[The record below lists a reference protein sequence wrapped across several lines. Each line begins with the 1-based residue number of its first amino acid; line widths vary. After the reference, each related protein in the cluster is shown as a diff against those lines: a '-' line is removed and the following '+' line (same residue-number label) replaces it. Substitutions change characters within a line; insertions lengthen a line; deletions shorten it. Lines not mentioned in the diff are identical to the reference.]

1 MADTAVA
8 PHPRHA
14 GATPSVSSLYAGAL
28 SAFLRDSGLPMDRS
42 PEQAIQRV
50 DGQQYAQALVTG
62 ARELGDHS
70 LGLAFG
76 TRVGAAGFGM
86 LGIVAATAPTLG
98 RSIHYLTHMESLTST
113 LGQARARRHGRHV
126 VLSWQPAQQV
136 LPAVIEGILT
146 GWVSFGRYVLG
157 EQVNVT
163 EVAFAHKR
171 MSATQVYDAALVCPV
186 RFEAA
191 QYAVTIDA
199 DLLDAHSRFAD
210 AHLNTALNQWVGH
223 CAAAVPSADQV
234 WTQRVAAVTG
244 TTLPFDEAD
253 ETTVATLLG
262 TGRRTLQRRL
272 RDEGTTFRHIL
283 DANRAQRALLS
294 LLQGDSSL
302 IDQCTQIGFDE
313 QSSFC
318 RAFKKWTGY
327 APLAFKRRLADL
339 YCELR
344 P

>member
-1 MADTAVA
+1 M
-8 PHPRHA
+8 
-14 GATPSVSSLYAGAL
+14 G
-28 SAFLRDSGLPMDRS
+28 RS
-42 PEQAIQRV
+42 PEPAILRV
-50 DGQQYAQALVTG
+50 DGQQYAQALVSG
-62 ARELGDHS
+62 VHELGDHG

-98 RSIHYLTHMESLTST
+98 RSIHYLTNMESLTST
-113 LGQARARRHGRHV
+113 LGQARARRQGRQV
-126 VLSWQPAQQV
+126 ILSWQPAQPV

-157 EQVNVT
+157 EQVEVA

-171 MSATQVYDAALVCPV
+171 MSATHAYDTALLCPV
-186 RFEAA
+186 RFEAEH
-191 QYAVTIDA
+191 YAVTIDA
-199 DLLDAHSRFAD
+199 ALLDAHSRFAD
-210 AHLNTALNQWVGH
+210 VRLNTALHHWVGH
-223 CAAAVPSADQV
+223 CAAAVPSADKV
-234 WTQRVAAVTG
+234 WTQRVAALTG
-244 TTLPFDEAD
+244 TTLPFDEAN
-253 ETTVATLLG
+253 ETLVATLLG

-294 LLQGDSSL
+294 LLQGDSTL
-302 IDQCTQIGFDE
+302 IDQCAQVGFDE

-318 RAFKKWTGY
+318 RSFKKWTGY
-327 APLAFKRRLADL
+327 APLAFKRRLSDL

-344 P
+344 PRA